1 VECLTAMSDRGFRF
15 HEHTAD
21 ITLECW
27 APTLKQAFEEA
38 ALGAFEVILDTS
50 TVEPLHPFEIDLQG
64 IDLEELLVEW
74 IGRLITLIDIES
86 SFYSKFE
93 VFSITQESK
102 GFSMKGQAWGEP
114 INLEKHNTRT
124 EVKAMTY
131 ADLKIIQESEKTTIW
146 FTLDL

>member
-1 VECLTAMSDRGFRF
+1 MSDRGFQY

-50 TVEPLHPFEIDLQG
+50 TVEPLHPIDINLQG
-64 IDLEELLVEW
+64 TDLEELLVEW
-74 IGRLITLIDIES
+74 VGRLIALIDIES
-86 SFYSKFE
+86 CFYSKFD
-93 VFSITQESK
+93 VISITQESE
-102 GFSMKGQAWGEP
+102 GFSLKAQAWGET
-114 INLEKHNTRT
+114 INHEKHDTRT

-131 ADLKIIQESEKTTIW
+131 ADLRIQQEPEKTTIW

>member
-1 VECLTAMSDRGFRF
+1 MSDRGFKF

-50 TVEPLHPFEIDLQG
+50 TVEPLYPIEIDLRG

-74 IGRLITLIDIES
+74 IGQLIALIDIES

-93 VFSITQESK
+93 VSSINQESK

-114 INLEKHNTRT
+114 INLEKHETRT

>member
-1 VECLTAMSDRGFRF
+1 MSEHGFRF

-27 APTLKQAFEEA
+27 APTLTQAFEEA

-50 TVEPLHPFEIDLQG
+50 TVEPLHPHDINLQG

-74 IGRLITLIDIES
+74 VGHLIALIDIKS
-86 SFYSKFE
+86 FFYSKFE
-93 VFSITQESK
+93 VLSITHESEGFILK
-102 GFSMKGQAWGEP
+102 GRVWGEP
-114 INLEKHNTRT
+114 INFEKHDTRT

-131 ADLKIIQESEKTTIW
+131 ADLKITQDPEKTRIW